1 MRGPGQWGI
10 NMSLFRQFPIRKKV
24 ILEARVVARNLTNT
38 PHFNLPNNN
47 VNSSG
52 FMTITGAAEDQR
64 QIQLGL
70 RLSF

>member
-1 MRGPGQWGI
+1 VRGPGHWGT
-10 NMSLFRQFPIRKKV
+10 NLSLFRRFPIGRRV
-24 ILEARVVARNLTNT
+24 TLEARILARNLTNT
-38 PHFNLPNNN
+38 PSFNNPNNN

-52 FMTITGAAEDQR
+52 FMTITSAAETQR